1 VKELSIITKISKCLN
16 PFENTFAIFVL
27 VRRIPLLEFRD
38 GICLLAYMKTKTNK
52 RSKQMNR
59 KKIITTSKQAQLMA
73 VAIIAASVVAAAMI
87 VGINNG
93 QNLQKVIAQEAYP
106 SGKNTKETT
115 NEHKIASA
123 ASSSTNAAAV
133 AVKAVNPNQSTS
145 KEFWINTVH
154 LDGMTNINAGVKCDT
169 CPQNTPLHPPEK
181 PPVNSTIPTGG
192 GFRIVEPNKVGAW
205 DFRSFTFAPD
215 QIVVNQ
221 GDKVTL
227 HFIGVQGAHHVI
239 DVQGID
245 TFELMRGQ
253 IHTVSFVANNPG
265 TITYICHVHL
275 PNMVG
280 QILVLP
286 KAAVV

>member
-1 VKELSIITKISKCLN
+1 
-16 PFENTFAIFVL
+16 
-27 VRRIPLLEFRD
+27 
-38 GICLLAYMKTKTNK
+38 MKTKTDK

-59 KKIITTSKQAQLMA
+59 KKIITTSKQTQLIA
-73 VAIIAASVVAAAMI
+73 VAIIAASVITAAMI

-93 QNLQKVIAQEAYP
+93 QNLQKVRAQEVYP
-106 SGKNTKETT
+106 SGRSSTATS
-115 NEHKIASA
+115 NEYKTASA
-123 ASSSTNAAAV
+123 ASSSSTTAA

-169 CPQNTPLHPPEK
+169 CPQNTPTHPPEK

-192 GFRIVEPNKVGAW
+192 GFRITPPNKVGAW

-239 DVQGID
+239 DVQGVD

-253 IHTVSFVANNPG
+253 IHTVSFTANNPG

-286 KAAVV
+286 KAATV

>member
-1 VKELSIITKISKCLN
+1 
-16 PFENTFAIFVL
+16 
-27 VRRIPLLEFRD
+27 
-38 GICLLAYMKTKTNK
+38 
-52 RSKQMNR
+52 MNQ
-59 KKIITTSKQAQLMA
+59 KKIITSKKTQLTA
-73 VAIIAASVVAAAMI
+73 VAIIAALVVAAAMI
-87 VGINNG
+87 IGINNS
-93 QNLQKVIAQEAYP
+93 QNLQKVMAQEVYP
-106 SGKNTKETT
+106 SGKNTKQTT
-115 NEHKIASA
+115 NEYKTA
-123 ASSSTNAAAV
+123 AAAAAAANSSTNAAV
-133 AVKAVNPNQSTS
+133 VVKAVNPNQSTS